1 MSERERNVVVVDR
14 GGDSS
19 VKWLFWGAVL
29 GAGIA
34 LLYAPRSGEE
44 TRRSLQ
50 KRMRKLRAA
59 TEEKLD
65 EVVSTLKTGARGGL
79 AATSRIL
86 GDDAADDD
94 DDDDELDS
102 AAADAPPPSARAEV
116 ERRLS
121 DARARRRAGGESRS

>member
-1 MSERERNVVVVDR
+1 MTERERNVVVVDR
-14 GGDSS
+14 GDSS

-50 KRMRKLRAA
+50 KKVRKLRAA

-65 EVVSTLKTGARGGL
+65 EVVTTLKSVPRNPARGTPRVL
-79 AATSRIL
+79 
-86 GDDAADDD
+86 DDEDMF
-94 DDDDELDS
+94 DDDEDFD
-102 AAADAPPPSARAEV
+102 AAEADAPPPSARQEL
-116 ERRLS
+116 ERQL
-121 DARARRRAGGESRS
+121 AATRARRRTAGESGA